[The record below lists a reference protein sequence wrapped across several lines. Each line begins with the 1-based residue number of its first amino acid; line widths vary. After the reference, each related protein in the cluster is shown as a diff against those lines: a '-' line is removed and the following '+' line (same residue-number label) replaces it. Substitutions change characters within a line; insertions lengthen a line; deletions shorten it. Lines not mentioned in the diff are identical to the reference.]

1 MAIKMDSNVITE
13 LLLKAS
19 DGTEVSKAL
28 TEEYSGSKEITANG
42 TYDVGGFA
50 SAIVN
55 VEGGVSQ
62 GYTTGHFT
70 PEENTHTYTI
80 NTGLS
85 EVHGLCIQYDY
96 ATVNTSSGVRVVC
109 SVIADLVSNIICSV
123 SSTASGSA
131 MNSVGYNDRV
141 TVTTDGGNA
150 IVTVRD
156 NYFVPMLYRWYA
168 W

>member
-1 MAIKMDSNVITE
+1 MAIKMDGNVITE

-28 TEEYSGSKEITANG
+28 TEEYSGS
-42 TYDVGGFA
+42 
-50 SAIVN
+50 
-55 VEGGVSQ
+55 GVSQ
-62 GYTTGHFT
+62 GYTTGYFT

-109 SVIADLVSNIICSV
+109 SVIADLVSNIICSI

-141 TVTTDGGNA
+141 TVTTDEGNA
-150 IVTVRD
+150 IVTARD